1 MDKEQLKRL
10 LQKYLDGQPTAREQK
25 MLEAWIVLAEKHH
38 DELSE
43 QDKAFIKNRLWERVR
58 PAAEVSAVLSD
69 EQHFGVVRFSKRM
82 LRYAALWA
90 GLVVFLVAGYLF
102 RYRILDMIDP
112 VTLQTKA
119 TGPYEIK
126 KLLLP
131 DSSIVTLAANS
142 SISYPEKYRGTKRY
156 AALKGKAFFS
166 ITHNPAKPFVVESD
180 DIQVKVLGT
189 SFEVNNAAT
198 ADAVVTV
205 VTGKV
210 QVSVADKPVALLTP
224 DQQVTYRRK
233 DGLVTIANNIDAVNI
248 TNWTNNNLVFN
259 ETPLAIVL
267 QTVAA
272 EYGINI
278 ENIRTATATQATF
291 SGSFT
296 RKESWKDVLDVICI
310 SSGLSWSVTNGNTVV
325 IKRAS

>member
-1 MDKEQLKRL
+1 MDKEQLKIL
-10 LQKYLDGQPTAREQK
+10 LQKYLDGQATPREQK
-25 MLEAWIVLAEKHH
+25 MLEAWIVLAEKQEH
-38 DELSE
+38 ELSE
-43 QDKAFIKNRLWERVR
+43 QDKSFIKERLWQRVKPVVEV
-58 PAAEVSAVLSD
+58 PALLPD
-69 EQHFGVVRFSKRM
+69 EQQSPVVRFSKRM
-82 LRYAALWA
+82 MRYAALWA

-102 RYRILDMIDP
+102 RYRILDIIDP
-112 VTLQTKA
+112 IALQTKT
-119 TGPYEIK
+119 TGPYEIR

-131 DSSIVTLAANS
+131 DSSMVTLAANS

-166 ITHNPAKPFVVESD
+166 ITHNPSKPFVVKSGNM
-180 DIQVKVLGT
+180 QVKVLGT
-189 SFEVNNAAT
+189 SFEVNNAEA
-198 ADAVVTV
+198 ADAMVTV

-233 DGLVTIANNIDAVNI
+233 DGLVTIATNIDAVNI

-259 ETPLAIVL
+259 ETPLAVVL

-272 EYGINI
+272 EYGIRI
-278 ENIRTATATQATF
+278 ETVHAAAGAHATF

-310 SSGLSWSVTNGNTVV
+310 SSGLSWSVTNGNIVV